1 MGEAKQVVTAAEAA
15 SVASAQSPAGTV
27 TVVAAGPV
35 QGASPLHATTVA
47 APVVPAATDTPQV
60 APAATDT
67 PQVAPAA
74 FRFAKLFGPTDIVV
88 FDDGTHFKFPLIRE
102 NTKNGGFSSVTEV
115 DTTDPV
121 LAAKLRKAT
130 KIEGLGLVEVK
141 A

>member
-47 APVVPAATDTPQV
+47 APVV
-60 APAATDT
+60 PAATDT